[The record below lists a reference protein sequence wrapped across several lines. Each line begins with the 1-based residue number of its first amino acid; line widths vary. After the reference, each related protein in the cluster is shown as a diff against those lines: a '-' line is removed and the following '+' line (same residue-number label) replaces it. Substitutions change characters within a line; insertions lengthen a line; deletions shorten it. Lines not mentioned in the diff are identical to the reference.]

1 MCCLFICLFI
11 FSLFIYLPRMK
22 TIKVRRGLFFFFSY
36 CSSTFFDIDYFS
48 FCSLF
53 GTSLCSD
60 GWICYKKA
68 FTKVIYFFGKRSKSL
83 LWKRIKGKLHSFWT
97 QRTTEY
103 IDEEFK
109 MTENRK
115 TSKVFVAVSQST
127 HSQVIIGE
135 SPLKG
140 YVLASYAFWRPG
152 NTWSMFEYRGPV

>member
-1 MCCLFICLFI
+1 MLFVY
-11 FSLFIYLPRMK
+11 LFIYFFF
-22 TIKVRRGLFFFFSY
+22 IYLFTKDEDHQSPSRFVFFFSY

-127 HSQVIIGE
+127 HSQVIMGE